1 LSSIRVTYTGLIS
14 FIIGISSVI
23 TGFIFTLIITRKLTP
38 DEFGTWSLIGVL
50 VGYVLILYPIV
61 NYWNT
66 REIVRGV
73 ESGKTAFV
81 TSNIFS
87 VIGVLAYILIVNF
100 YGTQT
105 TVNKDILIIA
115 ALLIPVEF
123 LRNVLNSITGGFK
136 PQFVEYGF
144 IAYESSKIPIA
155 FILIYFL
162 DMGLIGAIIT
172 TVLSSLVS
180 IVILFSTSFEKIKGQ
195 FNSNY
200 LKKWLKLFWI
210 PTYPSISTT
219 IIDTDIVIYSM
230 ITGSFTGVAYWSAVK
245 AISRIV
251 RHSIKMN
258 SALYPKL
265 LAGGKNEYLQENL
278 LKVFYFAFPLSALS
292 LAFAEPG
299 LFALNP
305 LYRIAS
311 SVMIFMVPIIFIRQL
326 GNIFQVSLMGREKV
340 DIKDE
345 STFKDY
351 IKSTLFYLPTLLII
365 QRVGYIASLSVL
377 LFLLVPTKI
386 SEIELVT
393 YWAIMLLIAEIPLTS
408 YLYLLVRREFFPILD
423 SKSILKYLLASILV
437 FGLIYFLMKQYLL
450 YTESIFEFLPS
461 VLGFLALG
469 ISCYLGI
476 TYLIDSK
483 TRLLFT
489 GIMNEIKNKCM

>member
-1 LSSIRVTYTGLIS
+1 MSSIRVTYTGLIS
-14 FIIGISSVI
+14 FIIGITSVI
-23 TGFIFTLIITRKLTP
+23 TGFIFTLIITRQLTP

-50 VGYVLILYPIV
+50 VGYVFLLHPIV
-61 NYWNT
+61 NYWTT

-87 VIGVLAYILIVNF
+87 VIAILAYLLIVNF

-105 TVNKDILIIA
+105 TVNEDILIIA

-123 LRNVLNSITGGFK
+123 LRNVLNSITSGFK

-144 IAYESSKIPIA
+144 IAYESSKIPIG

-162 DMGLIGAIIT
+162 DMGLMGAIIT

-230 ITGSFTGVAYWSAVK
+230 MTGSFTGIAYWSAAK

-305 LYRIAS
+305 LYRIAT
-311 SVMIFMVPIIFIRQL
+311 SVMIFMVPIIFVRQL
-326 GNIFQVSLMGREKV
+326 GYIFQVSLTGIENV
-340 DIKDE
+340 DIKEE
-345 STFKDY
+345 STFRDY
-351 IKSTLFYLPTLLII
+351 LKSKLFYLPTLAII
-365 QRVGYIASLSVL
+365 QRVGYITSLAIL
-377 LFLLVPTKI
+377 LLLLVPTKI
-386 SEIELVT
+386 SEIELII
-393 YWAIMLLIAEIPLTS
+393 YWAVILLASEIPFTI
-408 YLYLLVRREFFPILD
+408 YLYLLVRREFSPTIY
-423 SKSILKYLLASILV
+423 SKSVLKYLFSSILI
-437 FGLIYFLMKQYLL
+437 FGLIYLLMEQYLI
-450 YTESIFEFLPS
+450 YTERIFEFLPEL
-461 VLGFLALG
+461 LGFLALG
-469 ISCYLGI
+469 IAGYLGI

-483 TRLLFT
+483 TRFLFKA
-489 GIMNEIKNKCM
+489 ISNEIRKNE